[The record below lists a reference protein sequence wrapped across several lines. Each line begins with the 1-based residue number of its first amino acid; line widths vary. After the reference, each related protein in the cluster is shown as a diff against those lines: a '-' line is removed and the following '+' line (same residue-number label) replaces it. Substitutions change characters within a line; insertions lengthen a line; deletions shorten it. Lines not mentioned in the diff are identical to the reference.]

1 MFGQQN
7 VSRHRRRYHGYFKSV
22 GGILVEARDE
32 AEQDAFNPPTHRM
45 NMKLTLIRL
54 LACTLLVVLAGCG
67 KSEDPTTQ
75 PEADA
80 VFFERTCAR
89 ISGLIASKDYTQ
101 ARSTLD
107 AFKNYK
113 LTEEQKKVVDKLEAQ
128 IPKAQ

>member
-1 MFGQQN
+1 
-7 VSRHRRRYHGYFKSV
+7 
-22 GGILVEARDE
+22 
-32 AEQDAFNPPTHRM
+32 
-45 NMKLTLIRL
+45 MKKQLICL
-54 LACTLLVVLAGCG
+54 LACILLGVLAGCG
-67 KSEDPTTQ
+67 KSGDATTQ

-89 ISGLIASKDYTQ
+89 VSGLIASKDYPQ

-113 LTEEQKKVVDKLEAQ
+113 LTEEQKKIVEQLETK